1 MFIYGWWVVY
11 KGETLPAG
19 EKKAEGLRKCFFQYE
34 TGKKL
39 FLPIELIFD
48 NFFTWKII
56 PQMDA
61 SLVDVEVRLTLSGY
75 MKLLEKSQLWTCVY
89 FFMFSCAFVK

>member
-19 EKKAEGLRKCFFQYE
+19 EKKAEDLRKCFFQYE
-34 TGKKL
+34 TGKK
-39 FLPIELIFD
+39 PIFAYWTHFYS
-48 NFFTWKII
+48 FFTWKII

-61 SLVDVEVRLTLSGY
+61 SLVDAEVLLTLSGY
-75 MKLLEKSQLWTCVY
+75 MELLEKSLLWTCVY